1 MRDTK
6 ILPGF
11 ADRQK
16 TADEAK
22 KALLAKF
29 KPKVAVI
36 DPDHEKREL
45 IRAQEKEAIR
55 KAHAEAKEAARL
67 ALLEAEEAAR
77 IAAEEAEEAARVAA
91 LEAEQTTDEQK
102 RKERKE
108 RKAQIKADARARK
121 EMRR

>member
-6 ILPGF
+6 LIPTF

-16 TADEAK
+16 TAEEAK

-29 KPKVAVI
+29 KPKQAVI

-67 ALLEAEEAAR
+67 AVLKAEEEAR
-77 IAAEEAEEAARVAA
+77 RAAEI
-91 LEAEQTTDEQK
+91 K
-102 RKERKE
+102 RAGG
-108 RKAQIKADARARK
+108 AQ
-121 EMRR
+121 